1 MRTERTSAAIVVAV
15 GVVVGVVGGGAGVA
29 AAQPSLTV
37 PSIREPAPAPRP
49 PPHRFQ
55 LALGGALR
63 FTGLDP
69 HAGASTRQL
78 EEYGWASAR
87 SPVMPGLGGEVAFLH
102 APIVDVGVAASWAK
116 GDHAAGL
123 DAMNDRVATTQQ
135 RFAIVARVHVAM
147 GRPFIPEPRV
157 DVGVVRRSVALH
169 GVIARDTLPY
179 VRAAIDW
186 RLGNRTG
193 GAVLSAGYTITGRA
207 SSPQLDP
214 AVGGLDV
221 SVGPYL
227 RF

>member
-1 MRTERTSAAIVVAV
+1 MRTEPISIAIVAALLW
-15 GVVVGVVGGGAGVA
+15 GAGIA
-29 AAQPSLTV
+29 SAQPSVTP
-37 PSIREPAPAPRP
+37 PSIVEPAPAPPP
-49 PPHRFQ
+49 PPHRWQ
-55 LALGGALR
+55 IALGGALR

-69 HAGASTRQL
+69 HADESTRQL
-78 EEYGWASAR
+78 DEYGWPSTR

-102 APIVDVGVAASWAK
+102 APIIDAGVAASWAR

-123 DAMNDRVATTQQ
+123 DAMGDRVSTTQQ
-135 RFAIVARVHVAM
+135 RFAVIARVHLAM

-157 DVGVVRRSVALH
+157 DVGVVRRSVRLH
-169 GVIARDTLPY
+169 GVTERDTLPY

-207 SSPQLDP
+207 SSPRLDP

-221 SVGPYL
+221 SIGPYL